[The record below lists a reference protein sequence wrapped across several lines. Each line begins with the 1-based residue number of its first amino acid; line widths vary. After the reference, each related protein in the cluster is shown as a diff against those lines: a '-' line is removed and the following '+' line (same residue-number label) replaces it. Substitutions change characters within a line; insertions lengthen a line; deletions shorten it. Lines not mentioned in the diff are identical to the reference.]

1 MLALK
6 QDTGFTLIEVLLT
19 IVIIAV
25 VFISISGYFAN
36 SVVFTHQIGKRSQAV
51 KIAAD
56 TMENIKLVCINDWD
70 ALNLSYYCK
79 IDNLIDSDYSLKADD
94 FKLDSQ
100 ITGNIDIDGDG
111 NDDGRLITVV
121 VSWDDSNKQ
130 IELKSLVVKK

>member
-1 MLALK
+1 MLGLK
-6 QDTGFTLIEVLLT
+6 RDTGFTLIEVLLT

-36 SVVFTHQIGKRSQAV
+36 SVIYTHQAGKRAQAV

-56 TMENIKLVCINDWD
+56 TMENIKLACINDWD
-70 ALNLSYYCK
+70 TLNLSYYSE

-94 FKLDSQ
+94 FKINSR

-111 NDDGRLITVV
+111 NNDGRLITVV
-121 VSWDDSNKQ
+121 ISWDGSKKE